1 MRYASKKRLDFTLEL
16 ISEFNVTGVIW
27 YELLCCETYDIES
40 FFFERELG
48 ERNIPMLILESSYEA
63 EGIGQIK
70 IRIDAFIEMLK
81 GGIE

>member
-1 MRYASKKRLDFTLEL
+1 MRYASKKRLDFALEL
-16 ISEFNVTGVIW
+16 IKEFNVTGVIW
-27 YELLCCETYDIES
+27 YQLLCCEIYDMES

-48 ERNIPMLILESSYEA
+48 ERNIPMLTLESSYEA
-63 EGIGQIK
+63 EGVGQTR